1 MICAAIVVRMAD
13 TLESILAL
21 MEAGLAVDGLT
32 LIRALYEATVKFMWL
47 AIDPEANLSAW
58 LKDADAAARKHHDET
73 LDYGMELLTPEQR
86 AAVQNANSLP
96 PLTELAAA
104 VDKHWEGAMLGF
116 HEPETG
122 EQKLLTMRG
131 LYTMIYRTTSL
142 TTHLQPDS
150 LEPYI
155 VDHTGYTCRPTRPT
169 GGAVSLLDRRCLP
182 LLTRAHRLQRP
193 AQLAEQRSR
202 PCHQRRHVRRV
213 VVTRLL
219 SSSPSPTG
227 SAFLVQ
233 QGFEFPRGLTDTA
246 GKTHESD
253 LLAFPREP
261 RAVEVRSGPIA
272 VVRRVGQRSE
282 RDIVA

>member
-1 MICAAIVVRMAD
+1 VSEKPGSQQPPDGNVEVAARELIRLVESHLPQRCYPSEGRWRMICAAIVVRMAD

-58 LKDADAAARKHHDET
+58 LQDADAAARKHHDET
-73 LDYGMELLTPEQR
+73 LDYGMELLTPKQR
-86 AAVQNANSLP
+86 AAVQNAKSLP

-155 VDHTGYTCRPTRPT
+155 VDHTATPG
-169 GGAVSLLDRRCLP
+169 VVQ
-182 LLTRAHRLQRP
+182 RA
-193 AQLAEQRSR
+193 
-202 PCHQRRHVRRV
+202 
-213 VVTRLL
+213 
-219 SSSPSPTG
+219 
-227 SAFLVQ
+227 
-233 QGFEFPRGLTDTA
+233 PRGEPSLFWTVAISLYSHALIVCNDQLNWPNRDRVRA
-246 GKTHESD
+246 INDAMYAES
-253 LLAFPREP
+253 
-261 RAVEVRSGPIA
+261 
-272 VVRRVGQRSE
+272 
-282 RDIVA
+282 